1 MYEYHILN
9 KKTQEQE
16 VIFGRTLRQACEKA
30 RLDLTEWVLIDR
42 VYAD

>member
-1 MYEYHILN
+1 MYEYYILN

-16 VIFGRTLRQACEKA
+16 VVFGRTLRQACEKA
-30 RLDLTEWVLIDR
+30 RLDLVEWELIDQ

>member
-1 MYEYHILN
+1 MYEYYILN

-16 VIFGRTLRQACEKA
+16 VIFGRTLRHACERA
-30 RLDLTEWVLIDR
+30 HLDLTEWELIDR